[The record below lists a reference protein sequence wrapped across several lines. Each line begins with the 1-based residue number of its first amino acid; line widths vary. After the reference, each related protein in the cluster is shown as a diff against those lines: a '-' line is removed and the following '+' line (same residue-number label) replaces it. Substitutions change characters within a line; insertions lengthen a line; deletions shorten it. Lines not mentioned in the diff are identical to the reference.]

1 MIKMTF
7 KINTHEN
14 VYIPAE
20 DSYLLAENLEI
31 KEGQSVLEIGTGSGI
46 VAMYASKLTDKVT
59 ATDINFDAITVAE
72 ENFKNNDIDNIEL
85 LFGNLFEPVKNRK
98 FDVILFNTP
107 YLPTEEG
114 EVIDSNLNY
123 AFDGGLNGRK
133 VIDLFLNEVKNHLN
147 DGGIVQLIQSSFSD
161 NDETLNRLDELGFIA
176 EIAKKEHY
184 FFEDI
189 TLINAYKIWK
199 RWLKMEVWKTSV
211 ITGIGLIIL
220 GIIFIILRGHI
231 SIWLA
236 IVIILGIIDI
246 ALGLFRKKVGE
257 N

>member
-1 MIKMTF
+1 MINMEF
-7 KINTHEN
+7 IINTHEN

-59 ATDINFDAITVAE
+59 ATDINFDAITLAE
-72 ENFKNNDIDNIEL
+72 ENFKANNIDNIEL

-114 EVIDSNLNY
+114 EVLEDTINY

-133 VIDLFLNEVKNHLN
+133 VIDLFLDEVGNHLN
-147 DGGIVQLIQSSFSD
+147 DGGIVQLIQSSLSG
-161 NDETLNRLDELGFIA
+161 NDETMTRLDELGFIS
-176 EIAKKEHY
+176 EIKASEHF

-189 TLINAYKIWK
+189 TLINAYKI
-199 RWLKMEVWKTSV
+199 
-211 ITGIGLIIL
+211 
-220 GIIFIILRGHI
+220 
-231 SIWLA
+231 
-236 IVIILGIIDI
+236 
-246 ALGLFRKKVGE
+246 
-257 N
+257 

>member
-1 MIKMTF
+1 MDMNFI
-7 KINTHEN
+7 INTHEN
-14 VYIPAE
+14 VYVPAE

-31 KEGQSVLEIGTGSGI
+31 ESGQRVLEIGTGSGI

-59 ATDINFDAITVAE
+59 ATDINFDAITLAE
-72 ENFKNNDIDNIEL
+72 SNFKENNIDNIEL

-114 EVIDSNLNY
+114 EVIDDTINY

-147 DGGIVQLIQSSFSD
+147 DGGIVQLIQSSLSD
-161 NDETLNRLDELGFIA
+161 NDETLKRLDDLGFIA

-189 TLINAYKIWK
+189 VLINGY
-199 RWLKMEVWKTSV
+199 
-211 ITGIGLIIL
+211 LI
-220 GIIFIILRGHI
+220 
-231 SIWLA
+231 
-236 IVIILGIIDI
+236 
-246 ALGLFRKKVGE
+246 
-257 N
+257 

>member
-1 MIKMTF
+1 MINMDF
-7 KINTHEN
+7 IINTHEN

-31 KEGQSVLEIGTGSGI
+31 HDGESVLEIGTGSGI

-59 ATDINFDAITVAE
+59 ATDINFDAITLAE
-72 ENFKNNDIDNIEL
+72 SNFRANNIDNIEL

-114 EVIDSNLNY
+114 EVIEDNLNY

-133 VIDLFLNEVKNHLN
+133 IIDLFLNEVRNHLN
-147 DGGIVQLIQSSFSD
+147 DSGTVKLIQSSLSD
-161 NDETLNRLDELGFIA
+161 NNLTLKKLDELGFIA
-176 EIAKKEHY
+176 ETAKKEHY

-189 TLINAYKIWK
+189 VLINAHKI
-199 RWLKMEVWKTSV
+199 
-211 ITGIGLIIL
+211 
-220 GIIFIILRGHI
+220 
-231 SIWLA
+231 
-236 IVIILGIIDI
+236 
-246 ALGLFRKKVGE
+246 
-257 N
+257 

>member
-1 MIKMTF
+1 MINMTF
-7 KINTHEN
+7 IINTHEN
-14 VYIPAE
+14 VYVPAE

-31 KEGQSVLEIGTGSGI
+31 ENGKSVLEIGTGSGI

-59 ATDINFDAITVAE
+59 ATDINFDAVQLAE
-72 ENFKNNDIDNIEL
+72 SNFKANNIDNIEL
-85 LFGNLFEPVKNRK
+85 LFGNLFEPVKDRK

-114 EVIDSNLNY
+114 EVIEDNLNY

-147 DGGIVQLIQSSFSD
+147 EGGIVQLIQSSLSD
-161 NDETLNRLDELGFIA
+161 NDETLNMLDELGFIA

-189 TLINAYKIWK
+189 VLINGY
-199 RWLKMEVWKTSV
+199 
-211 ITGIGLIIL
+211 LI
-220 GIIFIILRGHI
+220 
-231 SIWLA
+231 
-236 IVIILGIIDI
+236 
-246 ALGLFRKKVGE
+246 
-257 N
+257 

>member
-1 MIKMTF
+1 MIDMNF
-7 KINTHEN
+7 IINTHEN
-14 VYIPAE
+14 VYVPAE

-31 KEGQSVLEIGTGSGI
+31 ESGQRVLEIGTGSGI

-59 ATDINFDAITVAE
+59 ATDINFDAITLAE
-72 ENFKNNDIDNIEL
+72 SNFKENNIDNIEL

-114 EVIDSNLNY
+114 EVIDDTINY

-147 DGGIVQLIQSSFSD
+147 DGGIVQLIQSSLSD
-161 NDETLNRLDELGFIA
+161 NDETLKRLDDLGFIA

-189 TLINAYKIWK
+189 VLINGY
-199 RWLKMEVWKTSV
+199 
-211 ITGIGLIIL
+211 LI
-220 GIIFIILRGHI
+220 
-231 SIWLA
+231 
-236 IVIILGIIDI
+236 
-246 ALGLFRKKVGE
+246 
-257 N
+257 